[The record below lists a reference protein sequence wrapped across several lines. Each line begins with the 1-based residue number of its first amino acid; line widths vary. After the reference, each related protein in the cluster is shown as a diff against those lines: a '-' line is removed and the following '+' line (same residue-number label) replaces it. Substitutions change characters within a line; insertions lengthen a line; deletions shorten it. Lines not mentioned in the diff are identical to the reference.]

1 MTLLSWVV
9 AFLAFGRLMYDDK
22 MSQLALDAAEVC
34 RAKLGSTLGEAW
46 LGCVVDMLLERQ
58 KNGQADGT
66 DFFPV
71 VEHHLSPFHPKSG
84 GEYGGTSDLLKNL
97 LRNFSCDVADGGSQ
111 PLRTFSWSHTP
122 HDPCEA
128 HAGQRAGGMVYK
140 AGFLPAGNDLHSST
154 VSVHAA
160 LTWCAASAECAGFT
174 FSGPPTLDDVD
185 EAPGSAQ
192 THTILYKSSA
202 HEGATAAGGWHAYL
216 KSKGG
221 VDCSAGARPP
231 PPRPAEYTVQV
242 LREDPPVFVVDGFAS
257 PAECEHMT
265 NMTLPHMGRSVVAGG
280 GTSAIR
286 RSYSVNMYP
295 DFDDESD
302 VVTQLARRKFAFA
315 REVARYPEIVEGPG
329 QEPVNAV
336 YYKDYDDQ
344 YRPHCDGECNGG
356 KWRLG
361 MRVATSLTYCTV
373 ADKGGYT
380 LFTKSALKVVPKPGQ
395 MLFFGYKMN
404 GSHAMDPGHTEHTG
418 CPLREGKKWIA
429 TMWYREGV
437 DAEKNWEY
445 WNRINRSP

>member
-1 MTLLSWVV
+1 M
-9 AFLAFGRLMYDDK
+9 
-22 MSQLALDAAEVC
+22 
-34 RAKLGSTLGEAW
+34 
-46 LGCVVDMLLERQ
+46 
-58 KNGQADGT
+58 
-66 DFFPV
+66 
-71 VEHHLSPFHPKSG
+71 
-84 GEYGGTSDLLKNL
+84 
-97 LRNFSCDVADGGSQ
+97 
-111 PLRTFSWSHTP
+111 
-122 HDPCEA
+122 
-128 HAGQRAGGMVYK
+128 
-140 AGFLPAGNDLHSST
+140 
-154 VSVHAA
+154 SVHAA

-174 FSGPPTLDDVD
+174 FSGPPTLADVD

-192 THTILYKSSA
+192 THTILYKASA

-221 VDCSAGARPP
+221 VDCSAEARPP